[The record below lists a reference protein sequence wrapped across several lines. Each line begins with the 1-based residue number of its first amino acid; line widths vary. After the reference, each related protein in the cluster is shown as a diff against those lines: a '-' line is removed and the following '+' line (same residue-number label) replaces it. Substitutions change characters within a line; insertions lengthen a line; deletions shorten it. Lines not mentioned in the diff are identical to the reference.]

1 MNYIL
6 DFKNTTTDEQ
16 ISSYL
21 SENSLTVVKTYN
33 HFDKIFIVSGNSLP
47 PKTDILEHV
56 VEDHDHGISLLENV
70 DIIHFLSVTSEVNLN
85 DEKNWWKIA
94 LFNSVD
100 FEKESQQIKKV
111 GSRITVYLL
120 DSGVNLNHIDFS
132 DGRVENLFSFNNDFT
147 DTKGHGTALAS
158 VMTGKECGISSAKV
172 KSVKI
177 FDVNQP
183 TLQSDMLSALDAVLV
198 DFLNNGQKRSIL
210 NLSWAIPK
218 NDYIEAKLNYLISLG
233 LNVVCAAG
241 NSGAPISDVTPA
253 SMKNVIKVGAFNQ
266 NFEACDFS
274 NYEGGSHV
282 SVTSNTTNYTDNH
295 RDLFGWAP
303 GEMIYA
309 ANKDGTFGYTA
320 GTSVACA
327 IASAVL
333 AHNLDLFYTND
344 SSAYPSFYFSPYA
357 DYESVFFRNNILNLS
372 EKYNSTRNAITT
384 ISLDANVGHLDVEL
398 NEIRYLNYPYNSFF
412 KVRICDTLNYNK
424 VTYTGLE
431 NISTDLKID
440 NGFLYGKIPDIWNQG
455 IKQFVL
461 PIKLEGIDTKNIVLT
476 LTVANSLEEI
486 RDQNTIISSV
496 DPALSIQLYNDSC
509 CTYTMPS
516 GPCGPNGP
524 GTACYNAC
532 GSTCNSPPYF
542 GVAARACG
550 YSGPAT
556 KAACSCQCECWV
568 GSPPPGG
575 DTIAVTV
582 C

>member
-6 DFKNTTTDEQ
+6 DFKNNTTDEQ

-70 DIIHFLSVTSEVNLN
+70 NIIDFVSVASDISLN

-94 LFNSVD
+94 LFNKVD
-100 FEKESQQIKKV
+100 FEKEIQQVKKV
-111 GSRITVYLL
+111 GSRINIYLL
-120 DSGVNLNHIDFS
+120 DSGVNSNHSDFS
-132 DGRVENLFSFNNDFT
+132 EGRVENLFSFNNDFT

-158 VMTGKECGISSAKV
+158 VITGKDCGISSATV

-177 FDVNQP
+177 FDINQP

-198 DFLNNGQKRSIL
+198 DFLTNGQKQSIC

-218 NDYIEAKLNYLISLG
+218 NEYIEAKLNYLISLG
-233 LNVVCAAG
+233 LKVICAAG
-241 NSGAPISDVTPA
+241 NNGVPISDVTPA
-253 SMKNVIKVGAFNQ
+253 SMNNVVKVGAFNQ

-274 NYEGGSHV
+274 NYEGSSHV
-282 SVTSNTTNYTDNH
+282 TVTSNVTNHSDNH
-295 RDLFGWAP
+295 RDFFGWAP

-309 ANKDGTFGYTA
+309 ANKDGTYGYVA
-320 GTSVACA
+320 GTSIACA
-327 IASAVL
+327 IASATL
-333 AHNLDLFYTND
+333 AHNLDLFYTD
-344 SSAYPSFYFSPYA
+344 ESSNYPSYWFSPFTTF
-357 DYESVFFRNNILNLS
+357 ESVFFRNDILNLS
-372 EKYNSTRNAITT
+372 EKYNSTRNSIATIILDTT
-384 ISLDANVGHLDVEL
+384 IGHLDNEL

-412 KVRICDTLNYNK
+412 KIRICDTLNYNK

-440 NGFLYGKIPDIWNQG
+440 NGFLYGKIPDIWNEG
-455 IKQFVL
+455 VKQFVL
-461 PIKLEGIDTKNIVLT
+461 PIKLEGIDIKNIVVT
-476 LTVANSLEEI
+476 LTVANSLQEI

-496 DPALSIQLYNDSC
+496 NPTLSIQLYDDSC
-509 CTYTMPS
+509 CTFSAPS
-516 GPCGPNGP
+516 TCGPNGP
-524 GTACYNAC
+524 GTACWNAC
-532 GSTCNSPPYF
+532 GSACNGPGFF
-542 GVAARACG
+542 GVVARGCG
-550 YSGPAT
+550 FLGPST

-568 GSPPPGG
+568 GAPPPGG
-575 DTIAVTV
+575 DTLVVTV